1 MSSSN
6 KAGSFETPHFAEGRF
21 RLAYKG
27 RWTVHPSKVG
37 QQLVLKKMKDRYS
50 GNPSDWDTTVKIYTK
65 ASELA
70 QSFNEY
76 SKTDHPVSFTGVDV
90 VFVSCLFD
98 QSAVPK
104 IGEYVVVEDY
114 IEGEYKKWCN
124 NYGYLSTESQS
135 MPAFMHWSW
144 VHTKG
149 QLMIADLQGVRGDD
163 RFSLTDPVIMS
174 VDNSYGPTDTGVEG
188 MIMFF
193 QKHECNKFCRNL
205 PKPKLSDFVGEI
217 PTPLLDACKQMLLS
231 CNNSTTYKFELKFD
245 AQTKTKVATILQQ
258 VASRHFQATSPQKSH
273 EHAQPA
279 VNPSPR
285 QPAVNPTPRQ
295 AHKRAHS
302 TPESSSPI
310 INKRTRQS
318 Y

>member
-1 MSSSN
+1 
-6 KAGSFETPHFAEGRF
+6 
-21 RLAYKG
+21 
-27 RWTVHPSKVG
+27 
-37 QQLVLKKMKDRYS
+37 MKDRYL
-50 GNPSDWDTTVKIYTK
+50 GHPSDWDTTVKIYTK

-124 NYGYLSTESQS
+124 NYGYLSTEYQS

-163 RFSLTDPVIMS
+163 RFSLTDPVIMF

-193 QKHECNKFCRNL
+193 RNMNATN
-205 PKPKLSDFVGEI
+205 FVAICQSQNFAREI
-217 PTPLLDACKQMLLS
+217 PLILLEKYLLHCWMLASKCSCHATTPPHINLS
-231 CNNSTTYKFELKFD
+231 
-245 AQTKTKVATILQQ
+245 
-258 VASRHFQATSPQKSH
+258 
-273 EHAQPA
+273 
-279 VNPSPR
+279 
-285 QPAVNPTPRQ
+285 
-295 AHKRAHS
+295 
-302 TPESSSPI
+302 
-310 INKRTRQS
+310 
-318 Y
+318 